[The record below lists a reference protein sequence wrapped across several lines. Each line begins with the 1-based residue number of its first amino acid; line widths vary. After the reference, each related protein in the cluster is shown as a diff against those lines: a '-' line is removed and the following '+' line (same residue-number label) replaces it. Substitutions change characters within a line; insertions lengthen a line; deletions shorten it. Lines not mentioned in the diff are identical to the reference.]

1 MAKFYLNLVR
11 FREFFVE
18 AGQGFCFYATAREQA
33 NFFVYFSCARR
44 IIKNLTQ
51 FCGVSQ
57 ARANFL
63 NFGYFGCITR
73 TWRAT
78 ITDWKFRFLFRWPT
92 IELKAPA
99 WKPDFAFVSHLF
111 ASQGCGKS
119 IHSLCFCSSSCSL
132 GFSFSFILHLS
143 TMKNWQ
149 SSWKQKKC
157 ERPKRKK
164 CQKAR
169 EAQSH

>member
-11 FREFFVE
+11 FREFCVVE

-51 FCGVSQ
+51 FYGVSQ

-78 ITDWKFRFLFRWPT
+78 ITD
-92 IELKAPA
+92 
-99 WKPDFAFVSHLF
+99 
-111 ASQGCGKS
+111 
-119 IHSLCFCSSSCSL
+119 
-132 GFSFSFILHLS
+132 
-143 TMKNWQ
+143 
-149 SSWKQKKC
+149 
-157 ERPKRKK
+157 
-164 CQKAR
+164 
-169 EAQSH
+169 